1 MNVDDVNI
9 VLESWKINF
18 YSNFSWNSDLKFDF
32 FESLINIEFINI
44 NATLLILGMRSM
56 DFTKVNIVL

>member
-44 NATLLILGMRSM
+44 NAKLLILGMRSM